1 MGGPT
6 MKEMAGCFL
15 RIVPVFLLGLVLA
28 GAPAHA
34 GDKGDS
40 RRKASWKA
48 DKRTVQLGPRP
59 FYLVEDME
67 QSRLKRQLETCSEG
81 P

>member
-1 MGGPT
+1 MGNQT

-15 RIVPVFLLGLVLA
+15 RMVPVFLLGLVLA
-28 GAPAHA
+28 SAPAHA

-59 FYLVEDME
+59 TRYGTKPTQTEAGGMF
-67 QSRLKRQLETCSEG
+67 
-81 P
+81 